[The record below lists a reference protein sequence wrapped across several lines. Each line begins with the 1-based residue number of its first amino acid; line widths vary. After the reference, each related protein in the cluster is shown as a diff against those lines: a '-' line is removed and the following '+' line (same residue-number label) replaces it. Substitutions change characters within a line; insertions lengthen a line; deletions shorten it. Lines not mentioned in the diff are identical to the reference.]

1 MQIDQWLLNNKR
13 LLVGPDVACHLANYN
28 YYNKILQ
35 GVYVIKETRNYY
47 RILCTFI

>member
-47 RILCTFI
+47 